1 MRFRTRC
8 FRRCAELDGRSALA
22 YALDNS
28 LPWQLE
34 AAVAAALGGWAG
46 NGPDGAWRWGRGQS
60 GEGHF
65 QGSRLNA
72 MIARVAESEISIDL
86 SLAQSVTNEG
96 LRSGALKTI
105 ANRILARTVFVP
117 SCIGLLICP
126 MGRERTS

>member
-1 MRFRTRC
+1 M
-8 FRRCAELDGRSALA
+8 
-22 YALDNS
+22 
-28 LPWQLE
+28 
-34 AAVAAALGGWAG
+34 
-46 NGPDGAWRWGRGQS
+46 GRGQS

-72 MIARVAESEISIDL
+72 VIARVAESEISIDL

-96 LRSGALKTI
+96 LRTGALRTI

-126 MGRERTS
+126 RGREMTS